1 MTETSASRPVQ
12 RPRSLGEVKGWFP
25 SLDQVLFD
33 RFLSRQERLGE
44 RGDLLEM
51 GAYMGKSAIFT
62 GSYLRPG
69 ERFTVCDLFDAD
81 DAPDTDNA
89 VEARKSYATL
99 TRAAFEQNYLAFHD
113 RLPEV
118 VQGPTSLV
126 PGVVGEN
133 TCRFVHVDAS
143 HLYEH
148 VAMDIGTARRV
159 LLPNGVVVLD
169 DFRSEHTPGVA
180 AAAWE
185 AVFNRGLRPVCLTTQ
200 KLYGTWGD
208 PEPFLQE
215 LLGDTEWRAG
225 ISMSRQQIAG
235 QHVLRFSGRPPNPA
249 APRSRHA
256 HEPRHAEEAAT
267 PAAGAATSP
276 TAGSSAAVAAAAPSA
291 AAIRRSVS
299 ARRIAADVLPPIVTR
314 AIRRRRRRRT

>member
-1 MTETSASRPVQ
+1 MTETSAPRPVQ
-12 RPRSLGEVKGWFP
+12 RPRALGEVKGWFP

-44 RGDLLEM
+44 HGDLLEM
-51 GAYMGKSAIFT
+51 GVYMGKSAIFT

-69 ERFTVCDLFDAD
+69 ERFTVCDLFDAE
-81 DAPDTDNA
+81 DAPDAGNA
-89 VEARKSYATL
+89 AEARKSYAAL

-126 PGVVGEN
+126 PGVVEAD

-180 AAAWE
+180 AATWE
-185 AVFNRGLRPVCLTTQ
+185 AVFDRGLRPICLTTQ
-200 KLYGTWGD
+200 KFYGTWGE
-208 PEPFLQE
+208 PEPFLEE

-235 QHVLRFSGRPPNPA
+235 RHVLRFSGRPPNPA
-249 APRSRHA
+249 APESRYG
-256 HEPRHAEEAAT
+256 HERRDTE
-267 PAAGAATSP
+267 AGAARSAGLATP
-276 TAGSSAAVAAAAPSA
+276 PVAGSSTHPAAAPRRPSA
-291 AAIRRSVS
+291 
-299 ARRIAADVLPPIVTR
+299 ARRIAVDILPPIVTR
-314 AIRRRRRRRT
+314 TIRRRRRRS